1 MSAIAV
7 DGLTKYYGDFAAV
20 DGIGFEVPD
29 GQVVAVL
36 GPNGA
41 GKTTTLE
48 ILEGFAEATTGEVE
62 VLGENPRRGGRAWR
76 SRIGLVLQSTSLETE
91 PTVAELLTLFGRLY
105 PDPRP
110 IHEVLELIDLTA
122 EAKVRIGTLSG
133 GQQRRVDLG
142 LALIGNP
149 DLLFLDEPTTGLDP
163 EARRRCWATIERL
176 NGSGTTI
183 LLTTHYLDEADKLAD
198 RVLVLSAGRLV
209 ADMTPAAMR
218 ASSGISLVRLPLPP
232 GVPPPPQLARHVT
245 GQELTLQTDQV
256 VPVLAEL
263 IAWADES
270 GIGLTGLE
278 VGPPSLEDVYLAMT
292 RKEPAHV

>member
-1 MSAIAV
+1 MTAITV

-20 DGIGFEVPD
+20 DGISFEVPD

-48 ILEGFAEATTGEVE
+48 ILEGFAEATSGQVQ
-62 VLGENPRRGGRAWR
+62 VLGANPRRGGRAWR

-91 PTVAELLTLFGRLY
+91 PTIAELLTLFARLY
-105 PDPRP
+105 PNPRP
-110 IHEVLELIDLTA
+110 IEEVLDLIDLTV
-122 EAKVRIGTLSG
+122 EAKVRVGTLSG

-142 LALIGNP
+142 LAMIGNP

-218 ASSGISLVRLPLPP
+218 ASSGVSLVRLPVPPGIALPP
-232 GVPPPPQLARHVT
+232 SLACHVI
-245 GQELTLQTDQV
+245 GQELAFQTDQV
-256 VPVLAEL
+256 VPVLTEL
-263 IAWADES
+263 ISWADRS
-270 GIGLTGLE
+270 GVGLTGLE
-278 VGPPSLEDVYLAMT
+278 VGPPSLEDVYLSIT
-292 RKEPAHV
+292 RKDAVHV